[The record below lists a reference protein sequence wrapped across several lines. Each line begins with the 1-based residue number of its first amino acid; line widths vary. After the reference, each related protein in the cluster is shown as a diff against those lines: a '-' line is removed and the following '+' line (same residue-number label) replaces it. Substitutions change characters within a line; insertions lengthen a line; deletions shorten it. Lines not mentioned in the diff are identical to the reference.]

1 MQPSSGNTT
10 SENYPWKRI
19 LIILAFNQM
28 ASTAGFSSVFPFL
41 PLYVAELGSTM
52 GLSVEVLS
60 GLVYSGQAFSM
71 MIASPIWGNLA
82 DRLGRKLMIQRAS
95 FSGTILLLLMAFV
108 TSGEQLVLLRTIQ
121 GLVTGTIAANNAL
134 TAAVAPRKESGFA
147 MGVLQ
152 MSMGV
157 GLAVGPLM
165 GGAIADLWGYR
176 MAFYLTAALL
186 FIAGLIVTFGIQEP
200 PRLPDEGTAE
210 KTGFI
215 DEWKSIFAA
224 PGVPTTFLLRFL
236 TQMGRMMVIAILAFF
251 VEDLITNQDQLN
263 STVGLMMGITSAT
276 ATVTAVF
283 LGKLGDRTS
292 HRVILI
298 VTTLVMGILYLPQA
312 FVTATWQLLVL
323 QALTGIALGGII
335 PSIAALLANYT
346 KPGHEGAAYGL
357 DNSINAAG
365 RAVAPL
371 AGGMIASWF
380 GLRATFT
387 TTGILFL
394 LTALVAFLWLP
405 KVRELQLKAQG
416 EV

>member
-1 MQPSSGNTT
+1 M
-10 SENYPWKRI
+10 
-19 LIILAFNQM
+19 LA
-28 ASTAGFSSVFPFL
+28 
-41 PLYVAELGSTM
+41 
-52 GLSVEVLS
+52 

-82 DRLGRKLMIQRAS
+82 DRLGRKLMIQRAA
-95 FSGTILLLLMAFV
+95 FSGTVLLLLMAFV

-200 PRLPDEGTAE
+200 PRPAGEELAE
-210 KTGFI
+210 KLGFI
-215 DEWKSIFAA
+215 AEWKSIFAA
-224 PGVPTTFLLRFL
+224 PGVSTTFLLRFL
-236 TQMGRMMVIAILAFF
+236 TQMGRMMVFAILAFF
-251 VEDLITNQDQLN
+251 VEDLITNHDQLN

-292 HRVILI
+292 HRKILI
-298 VTTLVMGILYLPQA
+298 ITTDGD
-312 FVTATWQLLVL
+312 
-323 QALTGIALGGII
+323 
-335 PSIAALLANYT
+335 
-346 KPGHEGAAYGL
+346 GHPL
-357 DNSINAAG
+357 SAAG
-365 RAVAPL
+365 LRHRCLAAGCPPGADRDCPGRDHPL
-371 AGGMIASWF
+371 DCRPAG
-380 GLRATFT
+380 
-387 TTGILFL
+387 
-394 LTALVAFLWLP
+394 
-405 KVRELQLKAQG
+405 QLHQTRP
-416 EV
+416 